1 MSSYLRLHPKT
12 WLLTGCG
19 LLIVFFLVA
28 SINGNLV
35 LPTQIRSSPQSDA
48 LPESGASHH
57 GLLDVVSNATLGA
70 GAPFWYH
77 DLFFADKI

>member
-1 MSSYLRLHPKT
+1 MSSYQRLRPRT

-35 LPTQIRSSPQSDA
+35 LPTQIRSAPQPDA
-48 LPESGASHH
+48 QSESGVPQH
-57 GLLDVVSNATLGA
+57 GLLDATSNATLGV
-70 GAPFWYH
+70 GASFR
-77 DLFFADKI
+77 